1 MEKRGGRAAA
11 APRTPATERGK
22 GQDPHGTRASPRL
35 NAGSATAARAPNE
48 KWGDYNG
55 MKKAIDWLVGI
66 GDDTTWINEM
76 EKMAKETAERDRLG
90 EIDVTA
96 RLFRA
101 N

>member
-1 MEKRGGRAAA
+1 
-11 APRTPATERGK
+11 
-22 GQDPHGTRASPRL
+22 
-35 NAGSATAARAPNE
+35 
-48 KWGDYNG
+48 

-66 GDDTTWINEM
+66 GGNTTWINEM